1 MGTLIEWLIFFAII
15 GIILTAVFA
24 QVWEDAKE
32 IGAEQQKRKD
42 FREVNHWKQKAQH
55 PMLHIK
61 EIDGDV
67 RNSKR
72 KTVNMTVNEFVLRK
86 R

>member
-55 PMLHIK
+55 PIVHIK
-61 EIDGDV
+61 DMDGDV
-67 RNSKR
+67 RNSKA
-72 KTVNMTVNEFVLRK
+72 KTVNMTVNEFVIRK

>member
-1 MGTLIEWLIFFAII
+1 MSTFLAWLIFFVII
-15 GIILTAVFA
+15 GWILFGIFA

-55 PMLHIK
+55 TMVHIK
-61 EIDGDV
+61 DMDGE
-67 RNSKR
+67 
-72 KTVNMTVNEFVLRK
+72 EFILR

>member
-24 QVWEDAKE
+24 QIWADAKE

-55 PMLHIK
+55 PMLHVK
-61 EIDGDV
+61 DLDGE
-67 RNSKR
+67 
-72 KTVNMTVNEFVLRK
+72 TFVLRK

>member
-1 MGTLIEWLIFFAII
+1 METLIEWLIFFAII

-24 QVWEDAKE
+24 QIWEDAKE

-42 FREVNHWKQKAQH
+42 FREVNHWKQKASH

-61 EIDGDV
+61 DLDGE
-67 RNSKR
+67 
-72 KTVNMTVNEFVLRK
+72 EFILRK
-86 R
+86 